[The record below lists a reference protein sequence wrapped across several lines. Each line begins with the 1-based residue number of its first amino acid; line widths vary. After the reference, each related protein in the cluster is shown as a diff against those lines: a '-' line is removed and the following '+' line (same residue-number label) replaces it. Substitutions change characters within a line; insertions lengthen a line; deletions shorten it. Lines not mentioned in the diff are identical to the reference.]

1 MKQLDWPGVKQATW
15 LQAGL
20 SKPQSE
26 GRWMGEGRQGDWSA
40 TFCCSGLWLKYEGS
54 DVGTSPACCPG
65 ADPGPWQAQAEHLC
79 R

>member
-26 GRWMGEGRQGDWSA
+26 GCWMGEGETRCHLLLLR
-40 TFCCSGLWLKYEGS
+40 TL
-54 DVGTSPACCPG
+54 
-65 ADPGPWQAQAEHLC
+65 AEV
-79 R
+79 